1 MSENLDFDMQA
12 AWLRR
17 FKSDAESNLKAFAL
31 RLQEA
36 MPELVTVQS
45 SRGFFSRTPR
55 TTGVTVELGQSRYVL
70 EIAEGRLK
78 ASLAM
83 VVRGIVLNTRTI
95 DPAEWFARLAEET
108 KAATDHAKALSQSL
122 AAFMSS

>member
-1 MSENLDFDMQA
+1 MSENIDFDIQA

-36 MPELVTVQS
+36 MPELVTVQV
-45 SRGFFSRTPR
+45 SRGFFSRTPK
-55 TTGVTVELGQSRYVL
+55 TTGVTVELGQSRYTL

-78 ASLAM
+78 ASVAM
-83 VVRGIVLNTRTI
+83 VVRGIVLSTKSI

-108 KAATDHAKALSQSL
+108 KAATDQAKALSQSL
-122 AAFMSS
+122 AAFMGS